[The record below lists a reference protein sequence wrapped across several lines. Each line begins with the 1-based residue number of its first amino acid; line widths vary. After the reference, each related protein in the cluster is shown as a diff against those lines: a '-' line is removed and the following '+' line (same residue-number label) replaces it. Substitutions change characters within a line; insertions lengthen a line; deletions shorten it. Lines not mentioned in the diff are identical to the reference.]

1 MPLTWSE
8 NENPVSSVKLNK
20 MSVTFWADEASIDT
34 SQIQVG
40 SVIYLEDI
48 NALKIVRQIS
58 PSLILD
64 SVGGGMKLDLVF
76 GRLRFK
82 GGASDSFDLIS
93 DLQAIVVNRSPLLS
107 RVDTVDTDGG
117 AVATFTDSRT
127 YEFAQKKDLGGK
139 PIGKVFVAVVL
150 PAHLTYGVGQAPTF
164 KFNATNTKIEIL
176 DNGVVKATISLPVDV
191 SKSFASGTRHNLHAQ
206 LEGVVD
212 LNGFIFTNFQIKVT
226 MQTNTS
232 ITTNLTAHVH
242 RWFSTAVADLQSTT
256 DPSVG
261 SLQVEVKG

>member
-1 MPLTWSE
+1 MPLVWSA

-20 MSVTFWADEASIDT
+20 MSVTSWANEASIDT
-34 SQIQVG
+34 SQIKVG
-40 SVIYLEDI
+40 SVVYLEDI
-48 NALKIVRQIS
+48 NSLKIVRQIS
-58 PSLILD
+58 PTLILD

-93 DLQAIVVNRSPLLS
+93 DIQAIGVRGSDPLT
-107 RVDTVDTDGG
+107 RFGAINTNGG

-127 YEFAQKKDLGGK
+127 YEFAQKKDFGGK

-150 PAHLTYGVGQAPTF
+150 PAHLLYSLDQAPTF

-176 DNGVVKATISLPVDV
+176 DDGVVKATISLPVDV
-191 SKSFASGTRHNLHAQ
+191 SKSVVNHTRHNLQAQ

-212 LNGFIFTNFQIKVT
+212 LNGHIFTNFQIKVT

-232 ITTNLTAHVH
+232 ITTNLTAHIH
-242 RWFSTAVADLQSTT
+242 RWFSTAPSDIDTT
-256 DPSVG
+256 VTESVG